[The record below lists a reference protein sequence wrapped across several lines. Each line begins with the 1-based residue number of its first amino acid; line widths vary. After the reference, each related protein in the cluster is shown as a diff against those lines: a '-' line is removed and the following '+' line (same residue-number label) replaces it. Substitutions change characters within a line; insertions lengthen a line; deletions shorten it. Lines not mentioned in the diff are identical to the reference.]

1 MNTDLPAGTVGVA
14 GPRRTSVQRPDRER
28 LGATAELP
36 RWPFALIFLGY
47 PMWWL
52 AGLSDLIWIGVG
64 GVMFLYLVRFR
75 SVRVPKGFSVWVLFL
90 LWMTCSSIA
99 IDSPE
104 RMLGFVYRLL
114 LYLALTVIFVYV
126 YNAKAHLK
134 AQYILGCLTVF
145 WAVVVVG
152 GYLGLLF
159 PSVVIHTPLSYVLPQ
174 SLMRNELVNQMAI
187 RRLTQF
193 NPTAWNY
200 IDPRPSAPFLYTN
213 NWGAAY
219 SLLLP
224 LVVGY
229 LWHVRRSRRFWLVLA
244 AIPVSFIPAFL
255 TLNRGMFLGLG
266 IALLYAAMRMAL
278 AGNRKGL
285 GALLGMGILVAIIVQ
300 VLPVTE
306 RLQNRLGVSSTTE
319 DRESLYVEALNATL
333 KSPIFGF
340 GAPRPS
346 VTIGAPSVGTQ
357 GQIWMVLYSHGFLAA
372 AFFLLTFVVMFF
384 YTLRLSDPVGLACNT
399 VLLVSIVEV
408 FYYGM
413 LASGLALMLIAGSIG
428 LQKAAALK
436 RGLRPPGKGVFPSN
450 F

>member
-1 MNTDLPAGTVGVA
+1 MITDLPARAAGVA
-14 GPRRTSVQRPDRER
+14 APRRASVQRPDRER
-28 LGATAELP
+28 TGATAELP
-36 RWPFALIFLGY
+36 RWPFAIIFLGY
-47 PMWWL
+47 PIWWL

-64 GVMFLYLVRFR
+64 GIMFLYLVRFR
-75 SVRVPKGFSVWVLFL
+75 SARVPKGFSVWVLFL
-90 LWMTCSSIA
+90 LWMTCSFIA
-99 IDSPE
+99 IDSPD
-104 RMLGFVYRLL
+104 RMFGFVYRLL
-114 LYLALTVIFVYV
+114 IYLALTVIFVYV

-134 AQYILGCLTVF
+134 VQYVLGCLTVF
-145 WAVVVVG
+145 WAVVVIG

-193 NPTAWNY
+193 NPTAWSY

-229 LWHVRRSRRFWLVLA
+229 LWQIRKSRRFWLVLA
-244 AIPVSFIPAFL
+244 AIPVSFVPAFL

-285 GALLGMGILVAIIVQ
+285 GALLGLGILVAISVQ

-306 RLQNRLGVSSTTE
+306 RLQNRLGVSSTTV
-319 DRESLYVEALNATL
+319 DRESLYTEALSETL

-357 GQIWMVLYSHGFLAA
+357 GQIWMVLYSHGFLGAGL
-372 AFFLLTFVVMFF
+372 FLLTFAVMFF

-399 VLLVSIVEV
+399 VLLVSMVEV

-428 LQKAAALK
+428 LQKAASQK
-436 RGLRPPGKGVFPSN
+436 RRLRTPMFA
-450 F
+450 

>member
-1 MNTDLPAGTVGVA
+1 MITDLPARAAGVA
-14 GPRRTSVQRPDRER
+14 APPRASVQRLEGER
-28 LGATAELP
+28 TGATAELP
-36 RWPFALIFLGY
+36 RWPFAIIFLGY
-47 PMWWL
+47 PIWWL

-64 GVMFLYLVRFR
+64 GIMFLYLVRFR
-75 SVRVPKGFSVWVLFL
+75 SARVPKGFSVWVLFL
-90 LWMTCSSIA
+90 LWMTCSFIA
-99 IDSPE
+99 IDSPD
-104 RMLGFVYRLL
+104 RMFGFVYRLL
-114 LYLALTVIFVYV
+114 IYLALTVIFVYV
-126 YNAKAHLK
+126 YNAKTHLK
-134 AQYILGCLTVF
+134 VQYVLGCLTVF

-193 NPTAWNY
+193 NPTAWSY

-229 LWHVRRSRRFWLVLA
+229 LWQIRRSRRFWLVLA
-244 AIPVSFIPAFL
+244 AIPVSFVPAFL

-285 GALLGMGILVAIIVQ
+285 GALLGLGILVAISVQ

-306 RLQNRLGVSSTTE
+306 RLQNRLGVSSTTV
-319 DRESLYVEALNATL
+319 DRESLYTEALNETL

-357 GQIWMVLYSHGFLAA
+357 GQIWMVLYSHGFLGAG
-372 AFFLLTFVVMFF
+372 FFLLTFAVMFF

-399 VLLVSIVEV
+399 VLLVSMVEV

-428 LQKAAALK
+428 LQKAASQK
-436 RGLRPPGKGVFPSN
+436 RRLRTPMFA
-450 F
+450 